1 MCSFLQRE
9 NLNFKKSIVGQKA
22 TIQKI
27 RLFDIEAHCLYF
39 GDMRAIHQPQI
50 TCSLIALAIFFN
62 APRIDSQTTFTEQQS
77 AQSYGLRVSVDEVVL
92 TFHAADA
99 HGLPINDLKLDE
111 LTLSDNGQPPREI
124 LAFQSLQDLPLRAG
138 ILIDTSDSM
147 AQDLSSDAVIST
159 KYIERLLHRP
169 MDQAFILKFGA
180 LSEITQPWTS
190 DKNALA
196 AGIRR
201 SAATRTS
208 QIRGTALLNAI
219 YQACLNQFGHID
231 HPGTGNFILLF
242 SDGEDNASN
251 ATLKNVVDACQHAN
265 TALYAFRASPKSSF
279 STGPKTLADLAS
291 ETGGGVFNIPDSDEE
306 IDTELATIEAKLRYQ
321 YRLIYRPGDLVP
333 DGTFHRIALKAPER
347 VATIAIRSG
356 YYAPFR

>member
-1 MCSFLQRE
+1 
-9 NLNFKKSIVGQKA
+9 
-22 TIQKI
+22 
-27 RLFDIEAHCLYF
+27 
-39 GDMRAIHQPQI
+39 MRATCQPRI
-50 TCSLIALAIFFN
+50 LCTLLISVVFAN
-62 APRIDSQTTFTEQQS
+62 APRIDSQTPLAEQQN

-111 LTLSDNGQPPREI
+111 LTLSDNGKPPRKI

-147 AQDLSSDAVIST
+147 AQDLTSDAAIST
-159 KYIERLLHRP
+159 KYVQRLLHQP
-169 MDQAFILKFGA
+169 TDQAFTLKFAA
-180 LSEITQPWTS
+180 LAQITQPWTS
-190 DKNALA
+190 DTNALA
-196 AGIRR
+196 AGVRR
-201 SAATRTS
+201 SATTRTS

-251 ATLKNVVDACQHAN
+251 AALKNVVDACQHAN
-265 TALYAFRASPKSSF
+265 TSIYAFRASPKSSF
-279 STGPKTLADLAS
+279 STGPKTLADLTS
-291 ETGGGVFNIPDSDEE
+291 ETGGRVFNIQDSDEE
-306 IDTELATIEAKLRYQ
+306 IDTELAMIEADLRYQ

-333 DGTFHRIALKAPER
+333 NGTFHRIALKAPER
-347 VATIAIRSG
+347 VATISIRSG

>member
-1 MCSFLQRE
+1 MRSFLQRE
-9 NLNFKKSIVGQKA
+9 NLSVKRSVVGQKA

-27 RLFDIEAHCLYF
+27 RLFDIQSYCLYF
-39 GDMRAIHQPQI
+39 EDMRAMHQPQI
-50 TCSLIALAIFFN
+50 TCSLIGLAIFAN
-62 APRIDSQTTFTEQQS
+62 APRIDSQTSFAEQQS
-77 AQSYGLRVSVDEVVL
+77 IQFYGLRVSVDEVVL

-111 LTLSDNGQPPREI
+111 LTLSDNGKPPRKI

-138 ILIDTSDSM
+138 VLIDTSDSM
-147 AQDLSSDAVIST
+147 AQDLTSDAVMST
-159 KYIERLLHRP
+159 KYIQRLLHRP
-169 MDQAFILKFGA
+169 TDQAFILKFGA
-180 LSEITQPWTS
+180 LSEVTQNWTS

-201 SAATRTS
+201 SAVTRTS
-208 QIRGTALLNAI
+208 QIRGTAVLNAI

-231 HPGTGNFILLF
+231 QPGTGNFILLF

-251 ATLKNVVDACQHAN
+251 AALKNAVDACQRAN
-265 TALYAFRASPKSSF
+265 TTIYAFGASPKSSF
-279 STGPKTLADLAS
+279 STGPKMLADLAS
-291 ETGGGVFNIPDSDEE
+291 ETGGGVFNIQDSDEA
-306 IDTELATIEAKLRYQ
+306 IDTELAAIEADLRYQ

-333 DGTFHRIALKAPER
+333 NGTFHRIALKASER
-347 VATIAIRSG
+347 VATISVRSG

>member
-1 MCSFLQRE
+1 M
-9 NLNFKKSIVGQKA
+9 
-22 TIQKI
+22 
-27 RLFDIEAHCLYF
+27 H
-39 GDMRAIHQPQI
+39 HPQI
-50 TCSLIALAIFFN
+50 TCSLITCSLIVLAILLN
-62 APRIDSQTTFTEQQS
+62 APRIDSQTTFAEQQN
-77 AQSYGLRVSVDEVVL
+77 AQPYGLRVSVDEVVL

-111 LTLSDNGQPPREI
+111 LTLSDNGKPPRKI

-147 AQDLSSDAVIST
+147 APDLTSDAVIST
-159 KYIERLLHRP
+159 KYTQRLLRQP
-169 MDQAFILKFGA
+169 TDQAFILKFSA

-190 DKNALA
+190 DTNALA

-201 SAATRTS
+201 SALTRTS

-242 SDGEDNASN
+242 SDGEDNTGNAS
-251 ATLKNVVDACQHAN
+251 LKNAVDACQHAN
-265 TALYAFRASPKSSF
+265 TAIYAFRPSPKSSF

-291 ETGGGVFNIPDSDEE
+291 ETGGRVFNIQDSDEE
-306 IDTELATIEAKLRYQ
+306 IDSDLAAIEADLRDQ
-321 YRLIYRPGDLVP
+321 YRLIYRPADLIHN
-333 DGTFHRIALKAPER
+333 GSFHRIALKTPER
-347 VATIAIRSG
+347 VANLSIRSG